1 MRVALAR
8 EIDMPLSFPPGE
20 LSEEHQRLRAEVR
33 SFLAAARDQGRFSP
47 TTSSWMVVDPAF
59 SRLCGEY
66 GYIGMT
72 WPKRYGGRE
81 RSSLDRYVVMEE
93 MLAAGAPVGAHWIA
107 DRQSGPQ
114 ILRYGSERLRER
126 VLSGITRGEI
136 YFVIGMS
143 EPDAGSDLASI
154 RSKAHRVEGGWS
166 LNGRKIWTS
175 NAHCSHYM
183 IGLFRTEPKDDAKRH
198 AGMTQFVVDL
208 STPGITCRPIENML
222 GRREFNEITFEN
234 VFVPDD
240 HVLGTPGDGWSLV
253 MRELAFERSGPERFL
268 SVFPL
273 LAAATDVI
281 GAEATPGRVVGIG
294 RLVARTAA
302 LREMSISIAVRLSE
316 GAPVDTEAALVKDL
330 GNALEQEMAGALRDL
345 SGVLPQRGGGD
356 FADMLAET
364 LLAAPSYT
372 LRGGTP
378 EILRGII
385 AKGLG
390 LR

>member
-1 MRVALAR
+1 
-8 EIDMPLSFPPGE
+8 MPLSFPPGE
-20 LSEEHQRLRAEVR
+20 FSEEHDALRAEVR
-33 SFLAAARDQGRFSP
+33 NFLSAARRERQFSP
-47 TTSSWMVVDPAF
+47 TTSSWMVIDPAF
-59 SRLCGEY
+59 SRLCGQR

-72 WPKRYGGRE
+72 WPERYGGRE
-81 RSSLDRYVVMEE
+81 LSSLDRYVVVEE

-114 ILRYGSERLRER
+114 ILRHGSEALREK
-126 VLSGITRGEI
+126 VLPGITRGEI

-154 RSKAHRVEGGWS
+154 RSKARRVEGGWS
-166 LNGRKIWTS
+166 LDGRKIWTS

-183 IGLFRTEPKDDAKRH
+183 IGLFRTEPKDDSKRH

-208 STPGITCRPIENML
+208 GSPGVTCRPIENML
-222 GRREFNEITFEN
+222 GRREFNEVTFEN

-240 HVLGTPGDGWSLV
+240 HVMGTPGEGWSLV
-253 MRELAFERSGPERFL
+253 MGELAFERSGPERFL

-273 LAAATDVI
+273 LAAAVDLI
-281 GAEATPGRVVGIG
+281 GADASPGRVVGIG

-302 LREMSISIAVRLSE
+302 LREMSTSIAARLSE
-316 GAPVDTEAALVKDL
+316 GAPVNTEAALVKDL

-345 SGVLPQRGGGD
+345 SGVQPQRGGND
-356 FADMLAET
+356 FADLLAET